1 MNPDIWPEE
10 YEINEEETEKEE
22 ESLCEN
28 CDPVEFPLCKKCLGA

>member
-10 YEINEEETEKEE
+10 YEISEEEE

-28 CDPVEFPLCKKCLGA
+28 YDPVEFPLCKKCLGA